1 VSKPLVVQVFAVAD
15 NGVIGRNGDLP
26 WHVPTDLAF
35 FKRVTLYKPMI
46 MGRLTYES
54 LPGMLPNRPCIVV
67 TRRPLS
73 GAPPEVEVAVSLEEG
88 LRAAEKYLSP
98 EQREIVIAGG
108 AQIYRA
114 AMPYT
119 DRLIVTHIAAEPEGD
134 TVLDCV
140 NWADWQ
146 AVSTECPPQS
156 EKDEYACRFV
166 VYERKTQS

>member
-1 VSKPLVVQVFAVAD
+1 MSKPLVVQVFAVAD
-15 NGVIGRNGDLP
+15 NGMIGRNGDLP

-67 TRRPLS
+67 TRRPLHD
-73 GAPPEVEVAVSLEEG
+73 APPDVEVVASVEEG

-114 AMPYT
+114 AMPHT
-119 DRLIVTHIAAEPEGD
+119 DRLVVTHIAAEPEGD

-140 NWADWQ
+140 NWSEWQ

-166 VYERKTQS
+166 VYERKSRA

>member
-1 VSKPLVVQVFAVAD
+1 
-15 NGVIGRNGDLP
+15 
-26 WHVPTDLAF
+26 
-35 FKRVTLYKPMI
+35 
-46 MGRLTYES
+46 
-54 LPGMLPNRPCIVV
+54 VV
-67 TRRPLS
+67 TRRPLRDAPS
-73 GAPPEVEVAVSLEEG
+73 GTEVVASVEEG
-88 LRAAEKYLSP
+88 LLAAEKHLSS